1 MNIFRP
7 LLAVLIL
14 FIPLYPKFP
23 LLNFSNTYVALRLD
37 DIVIALTFA
46 IWLLLQIKS
55 RFPILK
61 EKFTWFFLAYFL
73 IPALSPSEP

>member
-23 LLNFSNTYVALRLD
+23 LINFPNTYVALRLD
-37 DIVIALTFA
+37 DIVIGLIF
-46 IWLLLQIKS
+46 IFWLIRQFKS
-55 RFPILK
+55 RFPIFK
-61 EKFTWFFLAYFL
+61 EKITWFF
-73 IPALSPSEP
+73 